1 MEIKQLRHFLAVA
14 QTGSF
19 SKAAIVLGVAQPMLS
34 RHIRCLEQEMGIDL
48 VYRNGRGAV
57 LTEAGRVLA
66 DRAGSIIESVT
77 DATTTLRAMQSIPT
91 GEVVIGIPPMIGAVL
106 TVPVVERF
114 RAEFPKVSLRVVEA
128 FSGHVMEWLAG
139 ARLDVAVVYNVTRT
153 IVPAAEPLL
162 EEDLLLVASSSAPP
176 MVQGPRVHARTLGT
190 IPLVLPSRP
199 HGLRSLVDH
208 FLAELG
214 VQPDVV
220 LEVDG
225 FSAILRLVE
234 HGVGATILSHAG
246 VQALLQEGRLR
257 AWPIVE
263 PRISGQLF
271 VATSTQRP
279 VTAITRA
286 LSRIVRL
293 EVQALVAS
301 GAWKPHTA
309 RGPAP
314 PDQGRP

>member
-34 RHIRCLEQEMGIDL
+34 RQIRCLEQEMGIDL

-66 DRAGSIIESVT
+66 ERAGGIIESIS
-77 DATTTLRAMQSIPT
+77 DTTSTLRAMQSTPT
-91 GEVVIGIPPMIGAVL
+91 GEAVIGIPPMIGAVL

-114 RAEFPKVSLRVVEA
+114 RAEFPSVSLRVVEA
-128 FSGHVMEWLAG
+128 FSGYVMEWLAG
-139 ARLDVAVVYNVTRT
+139 ARLDVAVVYNVART
-153 IVPAAEPLL
+153 SVLSAEPLL
-162 EEDLLLVASSSAPP
+162 EEDLLLVASAARPP
-176 MVQGPRVHARTLGT
+176 AVDGPT
-190 IPLVLPSRP
+190 IRATALQHVPLVLPNQP
-199 HGLRSLVDH
+199 HGLRSLVDR
-208 FLAELG
+208 FLADLG
-214 VQPDVV
+214 VRPKIV

-246 VQALLQEGRLR
+246 VESLLEQGRLR

-263 PRISGQLF
+263 PKLSGQLY

-279 VTAITRA
+279 VTAVTRA
-286 LSRIVRL
+286 LARIVRE
-293 EVQALVAS
+293 EVQKLVAS
-301 GAWKPHTA
+301 GAWQPHTA
-309 RGPAP
+309 RGAVAE
-314 PDQGRP
+314 

>member
-19 SKAAIVLGVAQPMLS
+19 SKAAILLGVAQPMLS
-34 RHIRCLEQEMGIDL
+34 RQIRCLEQEMGIDL

-66 DRAGSIIESVT
+66 DRAGSIVESVS
-77 DATTTLRAMQSIPT
+77 DATSTLRAMQSTPI
-91 GEVVIGIPPMIGAVL
+91 GEVVIGIPPMIGTVL

-114 RAEFPKVSLRVVEA
+114 RAEFPKVLLHVVEA

-139 ARLDVAVVYNVTRT
+139 ARLDVAVVYNVART
-153 IVPAAEPLL
+153 SVLSAEPLL
-162 EEDLLLVASSSAPP
+162 EEDLLLVASSAAPP
-176 MVQGPRVHARTLGT
+176 VVQEATVRAGELGRV
-190 IPLVLPSRP
+190 PLVLPSQP

-208 FLAELG
+208 FLADLG
-214 VQPDVV
+214 VKPNIV

-234 HGVGATILSHAG
+234 HGAGATILSHAG
-246 VQALLQEGRLR
+246 VQALLQQDRLR

-263 PRISGQLF
+263 PRMSGQLY

-279 VTAITRA
+279 VTAVTRA
-286 LSRIVRL
+286 LARIVRQ
-293 EVQALVAS
+293 EMQALVAS

-309 RGPAP
+309 RGLTGA
-314 PDQGRP
+314 